1 MADDADLNWTSEIAH
16 FPALGQR
23 LRGRRRDG
31 SGCRWHIEF
40 LFKLQSQPLNLGAM
54 LSTKSSD
61 ARFRNDHAVL
71 REQILNLRESC
82 IFGSQHEDSCAM
94 SLQMLSSL
102 RRDDKVACSSFQRGH
117 A

>member
-31 SGCRWHIEF
+31 SGCRWHIEI

-54 LSTKSSD
+54 FSAKACD
-61 ARFRNDHAVL
+61 ARFRNDHAML
-71 REQILNLRESC
+71 REQVLNLREGR
-82 IFGSQHEDSCAM
+82 ILGSQRQH
-94 SLQMLSSL
+94 
-102 RRDDKVACSSFQRGH
+102 R
-117 A
+117 